1 MKRLFSIL
9 ALSLCLMSASAQE
22 KESVHPVMGQVEIA
36 RICDVVD
43 IEGSIVKDAVIY
55 LKTGKTAFS
64 YSISNK
70 VDVKV
75 KQGKKTIFHKKL
87 KNAYLYIFSNGQVQV
102 GQPRI
107 NNIIIGRDSDGSIVG
122 QIRIMEGI
130 W

>member
-1 MKRLFSIL
+1 
-9 ALSLCLMSASAQE
+9 
-22 KESVHPVMGQVEIA
+22 MGQVEIA

-64 YSISNK
+64 FSISNK